1 MQRPTPDRHLISP
14 RAPDE
19 GVWSGSPAEWSD
31 FVRHGRELHGS
42 VQGPYGVAGR
52 AGTVSGQCTWT
63 LHRLPVRTISKE
75 ATWRLR
81 PVRRRCRPFTGF
93 SPTPS
98 GVLTFYGTTLTRGHR
113 WTQGRPGS
121 RARPIYTHGRGY
133 SVGKGLTFSDTDSVT
148 VGFRHFVL
156 ISGEECGEH
165 LAPKQVFKHLGQRPK
180 KRCSN
185 SVHTV
190 KPFQTNRRVGRANNP
205 LKGSNPWWHMPSP

>member
-1 MQRPTPDRHLISP
+1 MSRLQRTLPDRHLISP

-81 PVRRRCRPFTGF
+81 PVRRRSRPFTGF
-93 SPTPS
+93 SPTHS
-98 GVLTFYGTTLTRGHR
+98 GVLTFYGTTLTPKQMRPPRGGFSRSRRSSPTDFRRDDGAADHRDGHR
-113 WTQGRPGS
+113 RTR
-121 RARPIYTHGRGY
+121 RARAGSAEAAGAQ
-133 SVGKGLTFSDTDSVT
+133 S
-148 VGFRHFVL
+148 
-156 ISGEECGEH
+156 
-165 LAPKQVFKHLGQRPK
+165 
-180 KRCSN
+180 
-185 SVHTV
+185 
-190 KPFQTNRRVGRANNP
+190 RRVWLWPAQSP
-205 LKGSNPWWHMPSP
+205 LGPVGTYLAHI

>member
-1 MQRPTPDRHLISP
+1 MQRTIPDRHLISP

-63 LHRLPVRTISKE
+63 LHRLPVRTTSKE

-93 SPTPS
+93 SPTHS
-98 GVLTFYGTTLTRGHR
+98 GVLTFYGTTLTLKKVRTH
-113 WTQGRPGS
+113 GRQGS
-121 RARPIYTHGRGY
+121 RARPIIPQYDRE
-133 SVGKGLTFSDTDSVT
+133 GKGLMTFAQNHSKIL
-148 VGFRHFVL
+148 HFSSKIL
-156 ISGEECGEH
+156 KFSPA
-165 LAPKQVFKHLGQRPK
+165 APD
-180 KRCSN
+180 
-185 SVHTV
+185 
-190 KPFQTNRRVGRANNP
+190 
-205 LKGSNPWWHMPSP
+205 